1 MYEKVN
7 ALDKRAIE
15 ELFLSEDILM
25 ENAAMA
31 LERAVLQNASLGAK
45 VIILCGSGDNGGDGY
60 ALARRLAGR
69 FKTLVFEMKPAKSPM
84 CQLQKERAKK
94 VGVVIKTYEEKNED
108 LECDVLIDCVVGS
121 AFKGELEPFLD
132 FESLSQK
139 ARFKIACD
147 IPSGID
153 SKGRVD
159 KGAFKADTT
168 ISMGAIKSCLLSDR
182 AKDYVGELKV
192 GHLGVFNRVYEIPTD
207 TFLLEKSDLKL
218 PLRDKKNAH
227 KGDYGHAHVLLG
239 KHSGAGLLSA
249 LSALSFGSGVVSIQ
263 ALEGEITSSNKPLEL
278 VFCEN
283 FPNFLS
289 AFALGMGLESF
300 PKDFNKWLEL
310 APCVLDAGVFYH
322 KEVLQ
327 ALEKEVVLTPHPK
340 EFLSLLKLVGINIS
354 MLELLDNKLE
364 IARDFSQK
372 YPKVVLLLKGAN
384 TLIAHQGRTFINT
397 LGSVALA
404 KAGSGDVLA
413 GLILSLL
420 SQNYTPLDAAINAS
434 LAHALAGL
442 EFKNNYALTPLDLI
456 EKIKR
461 LQKDKNG
468 SFKALAA
475 IAKH

>member
-1 MYEKVN
+1 MLSVYEKVN

-15 ELFLSEDILM
+15 ELFLSEDVLM

-60 ALARRLAGR
+60 ALARRLVRR
-69 FKTLVFEMKPAKSPM
+69 FKTLVFEMKRAKSPM
-84 CQLQKERAKK
+84 CQLQQERAKK
-94 VGVVIKTYEEKNED
+94 AGVVIKTYEENALNQN
-108 LECDVLIDCVVGS
+108 LECDVLIDCVIGS
-121 AFKGELEPFLD
+121 HFKGKLEPFLN

-159 KGAFKADTT
+159 KRAFKADLT

-182 AKDYVGELKV
+182 AKDYVGELEV
-192 GHLGVFNRVYEIPTD
+192 GHLGVFNPIYEIPTD

-249 LSALSFGSGVVSIQ
+249 LSALSFGSGVVSVQ
-263 ALEGEITSSNKPLEL
+263 ALECEITSNNKPLEL

-289 AFALGMGLESF
+289 AFALGMGLENI
-300 PKDFNKWLEL
+300 PKDFKKWLEL

-384 TLIAHQGRTFINT
+384 TLIAHQGRTFINI

-413 GLILSLL
+413 GLIVSLL

-461 LQKDKNG
+461 L
-468 SFKALAA
+468 
-475 IAKH
+475 

>member
-1 MYEKVN
+1 MLSVYEKGD

-60 ALARRLAGR
+60 ALARRLIGR
-69 FKTLVFEMKPAKSPM
+69 FRVLVFEMKLAKSPM
-84 CQLQKERAKK
+84 CRLQKERAKK
-94 VGVVIKTYEEKNED
+94 AGVVIKAYEEKNQN

-159 KGAFKADTT
+159 KRAFKADTT

-192 GHLGVFNRVYEIPTD
+192 GHLGVFNQIYEIPTE

-227 KGDYGHAHVLLG
+227 KGDYGHVHVLLG

-249 LSALSFGSGVVSIQ
+249 LSALSFGSGVVSVQ
-263 ALEGEITSSNKPLEL
+263 ALECEITSNNKPLEL

-283 FPNFLS
+283 FPKKLS
-289 AFALGMGLESF
+289 AFALGMGLENI
-300 PKDFNKWLEL
+300 PKDFNKWLGL

-327 ALEKEVVLTPHPK
+327 ALEKEVILTPHPK

-384 TLIAHQGRTFINT
+384 TLIAHQGQVFINI

-461 LQKDKNG
+461 L
-468 SFKALAA
+468 
-475 IAKH
+475 

>member
-1 MYEKVN
+1 MLSVYEKVN
-7 ALDKRAIE
+7 ALDKKALE
-15 ELFLSEDILM
+15 EWLLSEDILM

-60 ALARRLAGR
+60 ALARRLIGR
-69 FKTLVFEMKPAKSPM
+69 FKTLVFEMKLAKSPM

-94 VGVVIKTYEEKNED
+94 VGVVIKAWEEKNED
-108 LECDVLIDCVVGS
+108 LECDVLVDCVVGS
-121 AFKGELEPFLD
+121 AFKGKLEPFLD

-159 KGAFKADTT
+159 KRAFKADTT

-192 GHLGVFNRVYEIPTD
+192 GHLGVFNQVYEIPTE

-218 PLRDKKNAH
+218 PLRDRKNTH

-249 LSALSFGSGVVSIQ
+249 LSALSFGSGVVSVQ
-263 ALEGEITSSNKPLEL
+263 ALECEITSNNKPLEL

-283 FPNFLS
+283 FPKKLS
-289 AFALGMGLESF
+289 AFALGMGLENI
-300 PKDFNKWLEL
+300 PKDFKKWLGL

-322 KEVLQ
+322 KEALQ
-327 ALEKEVVLTPHPK
+327 ALEKEVILTPHPK
-340 EFLSLLKLVGINIS
+340 EFLSLLKSVGINIS

-384 TLIAHQGRTFINT
+384 TLIAHQGRIFINN

-413 GLILSLL
+413 GLIVSLL
-420 SQNYTPLDAAINAS
+420 AQKYTPLDAAINAS

-456 EKIKR
+456 EKIKQ
-461 LQKDKNG
+461 L
-468 SFKALAA
+468 
-475 IAKH
+475 

>member
-1 MYEKVN
+1 MLPVYEKVN

-60 ALARRLAGR
+60 ALARRLMGR
-69 FKTLVFEMKPAKSPM
+69 FKTLVFEMKLAKSPM

-94 VGVVIKTYEEKNED
+94 VGVVIKAWEEKNED

-121 AFKGELEPFLD
+121 NFKGELEPFLN

-159 KGAFKADTT
+159 KRAFKADTT

-192 GHLGVFNRVYEIPTD
+192 GHLGVFNPIYEIPTD

-263 ALEGEITSSNKPLEL
+263 ALECEITSNNKPLEL

-283 FPNFLS
+283 FPNPLS
-289 AFALGMGLESF
+289 AFALGMGLENI
-300 PKDFNKWLEL
+300 PKDFKKWLGL

-327 ALEKEVVLTPHPK
+327 ALEKEVILTPHPK

-384 TLIAHQGRTFINT
+384 TLIAHQGRTFINI

-413 GLILSLL
+413 GLIVSLL

-461 LQKDKNG
+461 L
-468 SFKALAA
+468 
-475 IAKH
+475 

>member
-1 MYEKVN
+1 MLSVYEKGN

-60 ALARRLAGR
+60 ALARRLVGR
-69 FKTLVFEMKPAKSPM
+69 FRTLVFEMKLAKSPM

-94 VGVVIKTYEEKNED
+94 VGVVIKAWEEKNED

-159 KGAFKADTT
+159 KGAFKADLT

-192 GHLGVFNRVYEIPTD
+192 GHLGVFNQIYEIPTD

-218 PLRDKKNAH
+218 PLRDRKNAH

-249 LSALSFGSGVVSIQ
+249 LSALSFGSGVVSVQ
-263 ALEGEITSSNKPLEL
+263 ALECEITSNNKPLEL

-283 FPNFLS
+283 FPNLLS
-289 AFALGMGLESF
+289 AFALGMGLENI

-327 ALEKEVVLTPHPK
+327 ALEKEVILTPHPK

-384 TLIAHQGRTFINT
+384 TLIAHQGRTFINN

-413 GLILSLL
+413 GLIVSLL

-442 EFKNNYALTPLDLI
+442 EFKNNYALTPLDLV

-461 LQKDKNG
+461 L
-468 SFKALAA
+468 
-475 IAKH
+475 

>member
-1 MYEKVN
+1 MLSVYEKGN
-7 ALDKRAIE
+7 ALDKRALE
-15 ELFLSEDILM
+15 EWLLSEDVLM

-31 LERAVLQNASLGAK
+31 LERAVLKNASLGAK

-60 ALARRLAGR
+60 TLARRLMGR
-69 FKTLVFEMKPAKSPM
+69 FKTLVFEMKLAKSPM

-94 VGVVIKTYEEKNED
+94 VGVVIKTWEDNHKD

-159 KGAFKADTT
+159 KRAFKADTT

-182 AKDYVGELKV
+182 AKDYIGELKV
-192 GHLGVFNRVYEIPTD
+192 GHLGVFNQIYEIPTD

-263 ALEGEITSSNKPLEL
+263 ALECEITSSNKPLEL

-283 FPNFLS
+283 FPKKLS
-289 AFALGMGLESF
+289 AFALGMGLEGL
-300 PKDFNKWLEL
+300 PKDFKKWLGL

-340 EFLSLLKLVGINIS
+340 EFLSLLKSVGINIS

-384 TLIAHQGRTFINT
+384 TLIAHQGRVFINN

-413 GLILSLL
+413 GLIVSLL
-420 SQNYTPLDAAINAS
+420 AQNYTPLDAAINAS

-442 EFKNNYALTPLDLI
+442 EFKNHYALTPLDLI

-461 LQKDKNG
+461 L
-468 SFKALAA
+468 
-475 IAKH
+475 

>member
-1 MYEKVN
+1 MLSVYEKVDV
-7 ALDKRAIE
+7 LDKRALE
-15 ELFLSEDILM
+15 EWLLSEDILM

-60 ALARRLAGR
+60 ALARRLIGR
-69 FKTLVFEMKPAKSPM
+69 FKVLVFEMKLAKSPM

-94 VGVVIKTYEEKNED
+94 VGVVIKAWEEKNED
-108 LECDVLIDCVVGS
+108 LECDVLVDCVVGS

-159 KGAFKADTT
+159 KRAFKADTT

-192 GHLGVFNRVYEIPTD
+192 GHLGVFHQIYEIPTD

-218 PLRDKKNAH
+218 PLRDRKNAH

-249 LSALSFGSGVVSIQ
+249 LSALSFGSGVVSVQ
-263 ALEGEITSSNKPLEL
+263 ALECEITSNNKPLEL

-283 FPNFLS
+283 FPKKLS
-289 AFALGMGLESF
+289 AFALGMGLENI
-300 PKDFNKWLEL
+300 PKDFKKWLEL

-327 ALEKEVVLTPHPK
+327 ALEKEVILTPHPK
-340 EFLSLLKLVGINIS
+340 EFLSLLKSVGINIS

-384 TLIAHQGRTFINT
+384 TLIAHQGRVFINN

-413 GLILSLL
+413 GLIVSLL

-461 LQKDKNG
+461 L
-468 SFKALAA
+468 
-475 IAKH
+475 

>member
-1 MYEKVN
+1 MLSVYEKVD

-60 ALARRLAGR
+60 ALARRLVGR
-69 FKTLVFEMKPAKSPM
+69 FKTLVFEMKLAKSPM

-94 VGVVIKTYEEKNED
+94 AGVVIKAYEENALNQN

-121 AFKGELEPFLD
+121 AFKGELEPFLN

-139 ARFKIACD
+139 AHFKIACD

-159 KGAFKADTT
+159 KGAFKADLT

-192 GHLGVFNRVYEIPTD
+192 GHLGVFNQIYEIPTD

-249 LSALSFGSGVVSIQ
+249 LSALSFGSGVVSVQ
-263 ALEGEITSSNKPLEL
+263 ALECEITSNNKPLEL

-283 FPNFLS
+283 FPNLLS
-289 AFALGMGLESF
+289 AFALGMGLENI
-300 PKDFNKWLEL
+300 PKDFKKWLEL

-327 ALEKEVVLTPHPK
+327 ALEKEVILTPHPK
-340 EFLSLLKLVGINIS
+340 EFLSLLKSVGINIS

-384 TLIAHQGRTFINT
+384 TLIAHQGRTFINN

-413 GLILSLL
+413 GLIVSLL

-461 LQKDKNG
+461 L
-468 SFKALAA
+468 
-475 IAKH
+475 

>member
-1 MYEKVN
+1 MLSVYEKVN
-7 ALDKRAIE
+7 ALDKRALE
-15 ELFLSEDILM
+15 KFNLSEDILM

-31 LERAVLQNASLGAK
+31 LERAVLQNASLGTK

-84 CQLQKERAKK
+84 CQLQKKRAKK
-94 VGVVIKTYEEKNED
+94 AGVVIKAWEEKNED

-121 AFKGELEPFLD
+121 NFKGELEPFLD

-159 KGAFKADTT
+159 KRAFKADLT

-182 AKDYVGELKV
+182 AKDYIGELKV
-192 GHLGVFNRVYEIPTD
+192 GHLGVFNQIYEVPTD

-227 KGDYGHAHVLLG
+227 KGDYGHAHILLG

-249 LSALSFGSGVVSIQ
+249 LSALSFGSGVVSVQ
-263 ALEGEITSSNKPLEL
+263 ALECEITSSNKPLEL

-283 FPNFLS
+283 FPSPLS
-289 AFALGMGLESF
+289 AFALGMGLEGF

-384 TLIAHQGRTFINT
+384 TLIAYQGKVFINI

-434 LAHALAGL
+434 LAHAMASL

-461 LQKDKNG
+461 L
-468 SFKALAA
+468 
-475 IAKH
+475 

>member
-1 MYEKVN
+1 MLSVYEKGN

-15 ELFLSEDILM
+15 ELLLSEDILM

-31 LERAVLQNASLGAK
+31 LERAVLQNASLGTK

-60 ALARRLAGR
+60 ALARRLMGR
-69 FKTLVFEMKPAKSPM
+69 FRVLVFEMKLAKSPM

-94 VGVVIKTYEEKNED
+94 AGVTIKTGEEKNED
-108 LECDVLIDCVVGS
+108 LECDVLVDCVIGS
-121 AFKGELEPFLD
+121 AFKGGLEPFLD

-159 KGAFKADTT
+159 KRAFKADMT

-192 GHLGVFNRVYEIPTD
+192 GHVGVFNPIYEIPTE

-227 KGDYGHAHVLLG
+227 KGDYGHVHVLLG

-249 LSALSFGSGVVSIQ
+249 LSALSFGSGVVSVQ
-263 ALEGEITSSNKPLEL
+263 ALECEITSNNKPLEL

-289 AFALGMGLESF
+289 AFALGMGLENI

-322 KEVLQ
+322 KEALQ

-384 TLIAHQGRTFINT
+384 TLIAHQGRTFINN

-404 KAGSGDVLA
+404 KAGSGDVLS
-413 GLILSLL
+413 GLIVSLL

-434 LAHALAGL
+434 LAHALASL

-461 LQKDKNG
+461 L
-468 SFKALAA
+468 
-475 IAKH
+475 

>member
-1 MYEKVN
+1 MLSVYEKVN

-15 ELFLSEDILM
+15 EWFLSEDILM

-60 ALARRLAGR
+60 ALARRLMGR
-69 FKTLVFEMKPAKSPM
+69 FRVLVFEMKLAKSPM

-94 VGVVIKTYEEKNED
+94 AGVVIKAYEENALNQN
-108 LECDVLIDCVVGS
+108 LECDVLIDCVIGS
-121 AFKGELEPFLD
+121 HFKGKLEPFLN

-159 KGAFKADTT
+159 KGAFKADLT
-168 ISMGAIKSCLLSDR
+168 ISMGAVKSCLLSDR
-182 AKDYVGELKV
+182 AKDYIGELKV
-192 GHLGVFNRVYEIPTD
+192 GHLGVFNQIYEIPTD

-249 LSALSFGSGVVSIQ
+249 LSALSFGSGVVSVQ
-263 ALEGEITSSNKPLEL
+263 ALECEITSNNKPLEL

-289 AFALGMGLESF
+289 AFALGMGLENI

-327 ALEKEVVLTPHPK
+327 ALEKEAVLTPHPK

-384 TLIAHQGRTFINT
+384 TLIAHQGRVFINI

-434 LAHALAGL
+434 LAHALASL

-461 LQKDKNG
+461 L
-468 SFKALAA
+468 
-475 IAKH
+475 

>member
-1 MYEKVN
+1 MLSVYEKVD
-7 ALDKRAIE
+7 ALDKRALE

-60 ALARRLAGR
+60 ALARRLVGR
-69 FKTLVFEMKPAKSPM
+69 FKTLVFEMKLAKSPM

-94 VGVVIKTYEEKNED
+94 AGVVIKTWGEKNED

-159 KGAFKADTT
+159 KRAFKADMT

-182 AKDYVGELKV
+182 AKDYIGELKV
-192 GHLGVFNRVYEIPTD
+192 GHLGVFNQIYEIPTD

-218 PLRDKKNAH
+218 PLRDRKNAH

-249 LSALSFGSGVVSIQ
+249 LSALSFGSGVVSVQ
-263 ALEGEITSSNKPLEL
+263 ALECEITSNNKPLEL

-283 FPNFLS
+283 FPKKLS
-289 AFALGMGLESF
+289 AFALGMGLEGL
-300 PKDFNKWLEL
+300 PKDFKKWLGL

-327 ALEKEVVLTPHPK
+327 ALEKEVILTPHPK

-384 TLIAHQGRTFINT
+384 TLIAHQGRVFINN

-413 GLILSLL
+413 GLIVSLL
-420 SQNYTPLDAAINAS
+420 AQKYTPLDAAINAS

-442 EFKNNYALTPLDLI
+442 EFKNHYALTPLDLI

-461 LQKDKNG
+461 L
-468 SFKALAA
+468 
-475 IAKH
+475 

>member
-1 MYEKVN
+1 MLSVYEKVN

-15 ELFLSEDILM
+15 EWLLSEDILM

-69 FKTLVFEMKPAKSPM
+69 FRVLVFEMKLAKSPM

-94 VGVVIKTYEEKNED
+94 VGVVIKAWEEKNED

-159 KGAFKADTT
+159 KRAFKADLT

-192 GHLGVFNRVYEIPTD
+192 GHLGVFNPIYEIPTD

-263 ALEGEITSSNKPLEL
+263 ALECEITSSNKPLEL

-289 AFALGMGLESF
+289 AFALGMGLENI

-327 ALEKEVVLTPHPK
+327 ALEKEVILTPHPK
-340 EFLSLLKLVGINIS
+340 EFLSLLKSVGINIS

-384 TLIAHQGRTFINT
+384 TLIAHQGRTFINI

-413 GLILSLL
+413 GLIVSLL

-461 LQKDKNG
+461 L
-468 SFKALAA
+468 
-475 IAKH
+475 

>member
-1 MYEKVN
+1 MLSVYEKVN
-7 ALDKRAIE
+7 ALDKRALE
-15 ELFLSEDILM
+15 EFNLSEDILM

-31 LERAVLQNASLGAK
+31 LEKAVLQNASLGAK

-60 ALARRLAGR
+60 ALARRLVGR

-94 VGVVIKTYEEKNED
+94 VGVVIKAWEEKNED
-108 LECDVLIDCVVGS
+108 LECDVLIDCVIGS
-121 AFKGELEPFLD
+121 DFKGALEPFLN

-159 KGAFKADTT
+159 KGAFKADLT

-182 AKDYVGELKV
+182 AKDYIGELKV
-192 GHLGVFNRVYEIPTD
+192 GHLGVFNPIYEIPTD

-227 KGDYGHAHVLLG
+227 KGDYGHAHILLG

-249 LSALSFGSGVVSIQ
+249 LSALSFGSGVVSVQ
-263 ALEGEITSSNKPLEL
+263 ALECEITSNNKPLEL

-289 AFALGMGLESF
+289 AFALGMGLENI

-327 ALEKEVVLTPHPK
+327 ALEKEVILTPHPK

-364 IARDFSQK
+364 IVRDFSQK

-384 TLIAHQGRTFINT
+384 TLIAHQGQVFINT

-413 GLILSLL
+413 GLIVSLL

-461 LQKDKNG
+461 LKG
-468 SFKALAA
+468 
-475 IAKH
+475 

>member
-1 MYEKVN
+1 MLSVYEKIN
-7 ALDKRAIE
+7 ALDKRAFE
-15 ELFLSEDILM
+15 EFNLSEDILM

-31 LERAVLQNASLGAK
+31 LERAVLQNASLGTK

-60 ALARRLAGR
+60 ALARRLIGR

-94 VGVVIKTYEEKNED
+94 VGVVIKAWEEKNED

-121 AFKGELEPFLD
+121 NFKGELEPFLN

-159 KGAFKADTT
+159 KGAFKADLT

-182 AKDYVGELKV
+182 AKDYIGELKV
-192 GHLGVFNRVYEIPTD
+192 GHLGVFNQIYEIPTD

-227 KGDYGHAHVLLG
+227 KGDYGHAHILLG

-249 LSALSFGSGVVSIQ
+249 LSALNFGSGVVSVQ
-263 ALEGEITSSNKPLEL
+263 ALECEITSSNKPLEL

-283 FPNFLS
+283 FPNPLS
-289 AFALGMGLESF
+289 AFALGMGLENI

-327 ALEKEVVLTPHPK
+327 ALEKEAVLTPHPK
-340 EFLSLLKLVGINIS
+340 EFLSLLKLVGIHIS
-354 MLELLDNKLE
+354 MLELSDNKLE

-434 LAHALAGL
+434 LAHALASL

-461 LQKDKNG
+461 L
-468 SFKALAA
+468 
-475 IAKH
+475 

>member
-1 MYEKVN
+1 MLSVYEKVD

-15 ELFLSEDILM
+15 ELFLSQDILM

-60 ALARRLAGR
+60 ALARRLVGR

-94 VGVVIKTYEEKNED
+94 AGVAIKAWEEKNED
-108 LECDVLIDCVVGS
+108 LECDVLIDCVIGS
-121 AFKGELEPFLD
+121 NFKGELEPFLN
-132 FESLSQK
+132 FESFSQK

-159 KGAFKADTT
+159 KGAFKADLT

-182 AKDYVGELKV
+182 AKDYIGELKV
-192 GHLGVFNRVYEIPTD
+192 GHLGVFNQTYEIPTE

-218 PLRDKKNAH
+218 PLRDRKNAH

-249 LSALSFGSGVVSIQ
+249 LSALSFGSGVVSVQ
-263 ALEGEITSSNKPLEL
+263 ALECEITSNNKPLEL

-283 FPNFLS
+283 FPNPLS
-289 AFALGMGLESF
+289 AFALGMGLENI

-322 KEVLQ
+322 KEILQ
-327 ALEKEVVLTPHPK
+327 ALEKEAVLTPHPK
-340 EFLSLLKLVGINIS
+340 EFLSLLKSVGINIS

-384 TLIAHQGRTFINT
+384 TLIAHQGRTFINN

-461 LQKDKNG
+461 L
-468 SFKALAA
+468 
-475 IAKH
+475 

>member
-1 MYEKVN
+1 MLSVYEKVD
-7 ALDKRAIE
+7 ALDKRALE
-15 ELFLSEDILM
+15 EWLLSEDILM

-31 LERAVLQNASLGAK
+31 LEMAVLQNASLGAK

-60 ALARRLAGR
+60 ALARRLIGR
-69 FKTLVFEMKPAKSPM
+69 FRVLVFEMKLAKSPM

-94 VGVVIKTYEEKNED
+94 VGVVIKTWEEKNED

-121 AFKGELEPFLD
+121 AFKGELEPFLN

-159 KGAFKADTT
+159 KRAFKADTT

-192 GHLGVFNRVYEIPTD
+192 GHLGVFNQIYEIPTE

-218 PLRDKKNAH
+218 PLRDRKNVH

-249 LSALSFGSGVVSIQ
+249 LSALSFGSGVVSVQ
-263 ALEGEITSSNKPLEL
+263 ALECEITSNNKPLEL

-283 FPNFLS
+283 FPKKLS
-289 AFALGMGLESF
+289 AFALGMGLENI
-300 PKDFNKWLEL
+300 PKDFKKWLGL

-327 ALEKEVVLTPHPK
+327 ALEKEVILTPHPK
-340 EFLSLLKLVGINIS
+340 EFLSLLKSVGINIS

-384 TLIAHQGRTFINT
+384 TLIAHQGRVFINN

-413 GLILSLL
+413 GLIVSLL

-461 LQKDKNG
+461 L
-468 SFKALAA
+468 
-475 IAKH
+475 

>member
-1 MYEKVN
+1 MLSVYEKGN

-60 ALARRLAGR
+60 ALARRLMGR
-69 FKTLVFEMKPAKSPM
+69 FRVLVFEMKRAKSPM

-121 AFKGELEPFLD
+121 AFKGELEPFLN

-159 KGAFKADTT
+159 KRAFKADMT

-182 AKDYVGELKV
+182 AKDHVGELEV
-192 GHLGVFNRVYEIPTD
+192 GHLGVFNQIYEIPTD

-218 PLRDKKNAH
+218 PLRDRKNAH

-249 LSALSFGSGVVSIQ
+249 ISALSFGSGVVSIQ
-263 ALEGEITSSNKPLEL
+263 ALECEITSNNKPLEL

-283 FPNFLS
+283 FPKKLS
-289 AFALGMGLESF
+289 AFALGMGLENI
-300 PKDFNKWLEL
+300 PKDFKKWLEL

-327 ALEKEVVLTPHPK
+327 ALEKEVILTPHPK
-340 EFLSLLKLVGINIS
+340 EFLSLLKSGGINIS

-384 TLIAHQGRTFINT
+384 TLIAHQGRTFINN

-413 GLILSLL
+413 GLIVSLL
-420 SQNYTPLDAAINAS
+420 SQNYTPLDATINAS

-461 LQKDKNG
+461 L
-468 SFKALAA
+468 
-475 IAKH
+475 

>member
-1 MYEKVN
+1 MLSVYEKVD

-15 ELFLSEDILM
+15 ELLLSEDILM

-60 ALARRLAGR
+60 ALARRLIGR
-69 FKTLVFEMKPAKSPM
+69 FKTLVFEMKLAKSPM

-94 VGVVIKTYEEKNED
+94 VGVAIKAWEEKNED
-108 LECDVLIDCVVGS
+108 LECDVLVDCVIGS

-159 KGAFKADTT
+159 KRAFKADTT

-192 GHLGVFNRVYEIPTD
+192 GHLGVFNSVYEIPTD

-218 PLRDKKNAH
+218 PLRDRKNAH

-249 LSALSFGSGVVSIQ
+249 LSALSFGSGVVSVQ
-263 ALEGEITSSNKPLEL
+263 ALECEITSNNKPLEL

-283 FPNFLS
+283 FPKKLS
-289 AFALGMGLESF
+289 AFALGMGLENI
-300 PKDFNKWLEL
+300 PKDFKKWLGL

-322 KEVLQ
+322 KEALQ
-327 ALEKEVVLTPHPK
+327 ALEKEVILTPHPK
-340 EFLSLLKLVGINIS
+340 EFLSLLKSVGIDIS

-384 TLIAHQGRTFINT
+384 TLIAYQGRVFINN

-413 GLILSLL
+413 GLIVSLL

-461 LQKDKNG
+461 L
-468 SFKALAA
+468 
-475 IAKH
+475 

>member
-1 MYEKVN
+1 MLSVYEKVN

-15 ELFLSEDILM
+15 EFNLSEDILM

-69 FKTLVFEMKPAKSPM
+69 FKTLVFEMKLAKSPM

-94 VGVVIKTYEEKNED
+94 VGVVIKAWENNHKD

-159 KGAFKADTT
+159 KRAFKADTT

-192 GHLGVFNRVYEIPTD
+192 GHLGVFNPIYEIPTD

-218 PLRDKKNAH
+218 PLRDRKNAH

-249 LSALSFGSGVVSIQ
+249 LSALSFGSGVVSVQ
-263 ALEGEITSSNKPLEL
+263 ALECEITSNNKPLEL

-283 FPNFLS
+283 FPDFLS
-289 AFALGMGLESF
+289 AFALGMGLENI

-327 ALEKEVVLTPHPK
+327 ALEKEVILTPHPK
-340 EFLSLLKLVGINIS
+340 EFLSLLKSVGINIS

-384 TLIAHQGRTFINT
+384 TLIAHQGRVFINI

-461 LQKDKNG
+461 L
-468 SFKALAA
+468 
-475 IAKH
+475 

>member
-1 MYEKVN
+1 MYEKVD

-15 ELFLSEDILM
+15 ELFLSEDVLM

-31 LERAVLQNASLGAK
+31 LEKAVLKNASLGTK

-60 ALARRLAGR
+60 ALARRLVGR
-69 FKTLVFEMKPAKSPM
+69 FRVLVFEMKLAKSPM

-94 VGVVIKTYEEKNED
+94 VGVVIKAWEEKNED

-121 AFKGELEPFLD
+121 AFKGGLEPFLD

-139 ARFKIACD
+139 ACFKIACD

-159 KGAFKADTT
+159 KRAFKADTT

-192 GHLGVFNRVYEIPTD
+192 GHLGVFNQIYEIPTD

-218 PLRDKKNAH
+218 PLRDRKNAH

-249 LSALSFGSGVVSIQ
+249 LSALSFGSGVVSVQ
-263 ALEGEITSSNKPLEL
+263 ALECEITSNNKPLEL

-283 FPNFLS
+283 FPNPLS
-289 AFALGMGLESF
+289 AFALGMGLENI

-327 ALEKEVVLTPHPK
+327 ALEKEVILTPHPK
-340 EFLSLLKLVGINIS
+340 EFLSLLKSVGINIS

-384 TLIAHQGRTFINT
+384 TLIAHQGRVFINN

-461 LQKDKNG
+461 L
-468 SFKALAA
+468 
-475 IAKH
+475 

>member
-1 MYEKVN
+1 MLSVYEKVD
-7 ALDKRAIE
+7 ALDKRALE

-60 ALARRLAGR
+60 ALARRLVGR
-69 FKTLVFEMKPAKSPM
+69 FRVLVFEMKLAKSPM

-94 VGVVIKTYEEKNED
+94 VGVVIKTWEEKNED

-121 AFKGELEPFLD
+121 AFKGGLEPFLD

-139 ARFKIACD
+139 VRFKIACD

-159 KGAFKADTT
+159 KRAFKADTT

-192 GHLGVFNRVYEIPTD
+192 GHLGVFNQIYEIPTD

-249 LSALSFGSGVVSIQ
+249 ISALSFGSGVVSVQ
-263 ALEGEITSSNKPLEL
+263 ALECEITSNNKPLEL

-283 FPNFLS
+283 FPKKIS
-289 AFALGMGLESF
+289 AFALGMGLENI

-327 ALEKEVVLTPHPK
+327 ALEKEVILTPHPK

-384 TLIAHQGRTFINT
+384 TLIAHQGRIFINI

-461 LQKDKNG
+461 L
-468 SFKALAA
+468 
-475 IAKH
+475 

>member
-1 MYEKVN
+1 MLSVYEKVN
-7 ALDKRAIE
+7 ALDKRALE
-15 ELFLSEDILM
+15 KFNLSEDILM

-31 LERAVLQNASLGAK
+31 LERAVLQNASLGTK

-94 VGVVIKTYEEKNED
+94 VGVVIKTWEEKNED
-108 LECDVLIDCVVGS
+108 LECDALIDCVVGS
-121 AFKGELEPFLD
+121 NFKGELEPFLN

-147 IPSGID
+147 IPSGIN

-159 KGAFKADTT
+159 KRAFKAHMT

-182 AKDYVGELKV
+182 AKDYIGELKV
-192 GHLGVFNRVYEIPTD
+192 GHLGVFNQIYEIPTD

-227 KGDYGHAHVLLG
+227 KGDYGHVHILLG

-249 LSALSFGSGVVSIQ
+249 LSALNFGSGVVSVQ
-263 ALEGEITSSNKPLEL
+263 ALECEITSSNKPLEL

-283 FPNFLS
+283 FPSPLS
-289 AFALGMGLESF
+289 AFALGMGLEGF

-384 TLIAHQGRTFINT
+384 TLIAHQGQVFINI

-420 SQNYTPLDAAINAS
+420 SQNYTPLDATINAS
-434 LAHALAGL
+434 LAHALASL

-461 LQKDKNG
+461 L
-468 SFKALAA
+468 
-475 IAKH
+475 

>member
-1 MYEKVN
+1 MLSVYEKVD
-7 ALDKRAIE
+7 ALDKRALE
-15 ELFLSEDILM
+15 EWLLSEDILM

-60 ALARRLAGR
+60 ALARRLVGR
-69 FKTLVFEMKPAKSPM
+69 FKTLVFEMKLAKSPM

-94 VGVVIKTYEEKNED
+94 AGVVIKTWGENHKD

-159 KGAFKADTT
+159 KRAFKADTT

-192 GHLGVFNRVYEIPTD
+192 GNLGVFNQIYEIPTD

-218 PLRDKKNAH
+218 PLRDRKNAH

-249 LSALSFGSGVVSIQ
+249 LSALSFGSGVVSVQ
-263 ALEGEITSSNKPLEL
+263 ALECEITSNNKPLEL

-283 FPNFLS
+283 FPNPLS
-289 AFALGMGLESF
+289 AFALGMGLENI

-327 ALEKEVVLTPHPK
+327 ALEKEVILTPHPK

-384 TLIAHQGRTFINT
+384 TLIAHQGRTFINN

-413 GLILSLL
+413 GLIVSLL

-461 LQKDKNG
+461 L
-468 SFKALAA
+468 
-475 IAKH
+475 

>member
-1 MYEKVN
+1 MLSVYEKVN

-45 VIILCGSGDNGGDGY
+45 VVILCGSGDNGGDGY
-60 ALARRLAGR
+60 ALARRLIGR
-69 FKTLVFEMKPAKSPM
+69 FKTLVFEMKLAKSPM

-94 VGVVIKTYEEKNED
+94 AGVVIKAWEEKNED

-192 GHLGVFNRVYEIPTD
+192 GHLGVFNPIYEIPTD

-249 LSALSFGSGVVSIQ
+249 LSALSFGSGVVSVQ
-263 ALEGEITSSNKPLEL
+263 ALECEITSNNKPLEL

-283 FPNFLS
+283 FPKKLS
-289 AFALGMGLESF
+289 AFALGMGLENI

-327 ALEKEVVLTPHPK
+327 ALEKEVILTPHPK

-384 TLIAHQGRTFINT
+384 TLIAHQGRTFINI

-413 GLILSLL
+413 GLIVSLL

-461 LQKDKNG
+461 L
-468 SFKALAA
+468 
-475 IAKH
+475 

>member
-1 MYEKVN
+1 MLSVYEKVD

-31 LERAVLQNASLGAK
+31 LERAVLQNASLGTK

-60 ALARRLAGR
+60 ALARRLVGR

-94 VGVVIKTYEEKNED
+94 VGVVIKAWEEKNED

-121 AFKGELEPFLD
+121 AFKGELEPFLN

-159 KGAFKADTT
+159 KRAFKADMT

-192 GHLGVFNRVYEIPTD
+192 GHLGVFNQIYEIPTD

-218 PLRDKKNAH
+218 PLRDRKNAH

-249 LSALSFGSGVVSIQ
+249 LSALNFGSGVVSIQ
-263 ALEGEITSSNKPLEL
+263 ALECEITSNNKPLEL

-283 FPNFLS
+283 FPKKLS
-289 AFALGMGLESF
+289 AFALGMGLENI

-327 ALEKEVVLTPHPK
+327 ALEKEVILTPHPK

-384 TLIAHQGRTFINT
+384 TLIAHQGRVFINT

-413 GLILSLL
+413 GLIVSLL

-442 EFKNNYALTPLDLI
+442 EFKNNYALTPLDLV

-461 LQKDKNG
+461 L
-468 SFKALAA
+468 
-475 IAKH
+475 

>member
-1 MYEKVN
+1 MYEKVD

-15 ELFLSEDILM
+15 ELFLSEDVLM

-60 ALARRLAGR
+60 ALARRLVGR
-69 FKTLVFEMKPAKSPM
+69 FKTLVFEMKLAKSPM

-94 VGVVIKTYEEKNED
+94 AGVVIKAWEEKNED

-121 AFKGELEPFLD
+121 AFKGGLEPFLN

-159 KGAFKADTT
+159 KGAFKADLT
-168 ISMGAIKSCLLSDR
+168 ISMGAIKSCLLSDK

-192 GHLGVFNRVYEIPTD
+192 GHLGVFNQTYEIPTD

-227 KGDYGHAHVLLG
+227 KGDYGHAHILLG

-249 LSALSFGSGVVSIQ
+249 LSALSFGSGVVSVQ
-263 ALEGEITSSNKPLEL
+263 ALECEITSSNKPLEL

-283 FPNFLS
+283 FPNPLS
-289 AFALGMGLESF
+289 AFALGMGLENI

-384 TLIAHQGRTFINT
+384 TLIAHQGRVFINI

-442 EFKNNYALTPLDLI
+442 EFKNNYALVPLDLI

-461 LQKDKNG
+461 L
-468 SFKALAA
+468 
-475 IAKH
+475 

>member
-1 MYEKVN
+1 MLSVYEKVN
-7 ALDKRAIE
+7 ALDKRALE
-15 ELFLSEDILM
+15 EWLLSEDILM

-60 ALARRLAGR
+60 ALARRLVGR

-94 VGVVIKTYEEKNED
+94 AGVVIKAYEENALNQN
-108 LECDVLIDCVVGS
+108 LECDVLIDCVIGS
-121 AFKGELEPFLD
+121 HFKGKLEPFLN

-159 KGAFKADTT
+159 KGAFKADLT

-182 AKDYVGELKV
+182 AKDYIGELKV
-192 GHLGVFNRVYEIPTD
+192 GHLGVFNPIYEIPTD

-249 LSALSFGSGVVSIQ
+249 LSALSFGSGVVSVQ
-263 ALEGEITSSNKPLEL
+263 ALECEITSNNKPLEL

-283 FPNFLS
+283 FPNPLS
-289 AFALGMGLESF
+289 AFALGMGLENI

-322 KEVLQ
+322 KEALQ

-340 EFLSLLKLVGINIS
+340 EFLSLLKLVGININ

-384 TLIAHQGRTFINT
+384 TLIAHQGRVFINI

-461 LQKDKNG
+461 L
-468 SFKALAA
+468 
-475 IAKH
+475 

>member
-1 MYEKVN
+1 MLSVYEKVN
-7 ALDKRAIE
+7 ALDKRALE
-15 ELFLSEDILM
+15 KFNLSEDILM

-60 ALARRLAGR
+60 ALARRLVGR

-94 VGVVIKTYEEKNED
+94 VGIAIKAWEEKNED
-108 LECDVLIDCVVGS
+108 LECDALIDCVVGS
-121 AFKGELEPFLD
+121 NFKGELEPFLN

-139 ARFKIACD
+139 ACFKIACD

-159 KGAFKADTT
+159 KNAFKADMT

-182 AKDYVGELKV
+182 AKDYIGELKV
-192 GHLGVFNRVYEIPTD
+192 GNLGVFNQTYEIPTD

-227 KGDYGHAHVLLG
+227 KGNYGHAHILLG

-249 LSALSFGSGVVSIQ
+249 LSALSFGSGVVSVQ
-263 ALEGEITSSNKPLEL
+263 ALECEITSNNKPLEL

-283 FPNFLS
+283 FPSPLS
-289 AFALGMGLESF
+289 AFALGMGLENI

-384 TLIAHQGRTFINT
+384 TLIAHQGQVFINI

-420 SQNYTPLDAAINAS
+420 SQNYMPLDAAINAS
-434 LAHALAGL
+434 LAHAIASL
-442 EFKNNYALTPLDLI
+442 EFKNNYALTPLDLV

-461 LQKDKNG
+461 L
-468 SFKALAA
+468 
-475 IAKH
+475 

>member
-1 MYEKVN
+1 MLSVYEKVD

-15 ELFLSEDILM
+15 EWFLSEDILM

-60 ALARRLAGR
+60 ALARRLVGR
-69 FKTLVFEMKPAKSPM
+69 FRMLVFEMKLAKSLM

-94 VGVVIKTYEEKNED
+94 VGVVIKTYEENALNQN

-121 AFKGELEPFLD
+121 AFKGGLDPFLN

-159 KGAFKADTT
+159 KRAFKADLT
-168 ISMGAIKSCLLSDR
+168 ISMGAVKSCLLSDR

-192 GHLGVFNRVYEIPTD
+192 GNLGVFNQIYEIPTD

-218 PLRDKKNAH
+218 PLRDRKNAH

-249 LSALSFGSGVVSIQ
+249 LSALSFGSGVVSVQ
-263 ALEGEITSSNKPLEL
+263 ALECEITSNNKPLEL

-283 FPNFLS
+283 FPKKLS
-289 AFALGMGLESF
+289 AFALGMGLENI

-322 KEVLQ
+322 KEMLQ
-327 ALEKEVVLTPHPK
+327 ALEKEVILTPHPK
-340 EFLSLLKLVGINIS
+340 EFLSLLKSMGINIS

-364 IARDFSQK
+364 IARNFSQK

-384 TLIAHQGRTFINT
+384 TLIAHQGRVFINI

-461 LQKDKNG
+461 L
-468 SFKALAA
+468 
-475 IAKH
+475 

>member
-1 MYEKVN
+1 MLSVYEKVN
-7 ALDKRAIE
+7 ALDKRALE
-15 ELFLSEDILM
+15 KFNLSEDILM

-31 LERAVLQNASLGAK
+31 LERAVLQNASLGTK

-94 VGVVIKTYEEKNED
+94 VGVVIKTWEEKNED

-121 AFKGELEPFLD
+121 NFKGELEPFLN

-139 ARFKIACD
+139 AHFKIACD
-147 IPSGID
+147 IPSGIN

-159 KGAFKADTT
+159 KGAFKAHMT

-182 AKDYVGELKV
+182 AKDYIGELKV
-192 GHLGVFNRVYEIPTD
+192 GHLGVFNQIYEIPTD

-227 KGDYGHAHVLLG
+227 KGDYGHAHILLG

-249 LSALSFGSGVVSIQ
+249 LSALNFGSGVVSVQ
-263 ALEGEITSSNKPLEL
+263 ALECEITSSNKPLEL

-283 FPNFLS
+283 FPSPLS
-289 AFALGMGLESF
+289 AFALGMGLEGF

-384 TLIAHQGRTFINT
+384 TLIAHQGQVFINI

-420 SQNYTPLDAAINAS
+420 SQNYTPLDATINAS
-434 LAHALAGL
+434 LAHALASL

-461 LQKDKNG
+461 L
-468 SFKALAA
+468 
-475 IAKH
+475 

>member
-1 MYEKVN
+1 MLSVYEKVN

-15 ELFLSEDILM
+15 ELFLSQDILM

-60 ALARRLAGR
+60 ALARRLVGR

-94 VGVVIKTYEEKNED
+94 VGAVIKTYEENALNQN
-108 LECDVLIDCVVGS
+108 LECDVLIDCVIGS
-121 AFKGELEPFLD
+121 HFKGGLEPFLD

-159 KGAFKADTT
+159 KGAFKADLT
-168 ISMGAIKSCLLSDR
+168 ISMGTIKSCLLSDR
-182 AKDYVGELKV
+182 AKDYIGELKV
-192 GHLGVFNRVYEIPTD
+192 GHLGVFNQTYEIPTD

-227 KGDYGHAHVLLG
+227 KGDYGHAHILLG

-249 LSALSFGSGVVSIQ
+249 LSALNFGSGVVSVQ
-263 ALEGEITSSNKPLEL
+263 ALECEITSSNKPLEL

-283 FPNFLS
+283 FPNPLS
-289 AFALGMGLESF
+289 AFALGMGLENI

-327 ALEKEVVLTPHPK
+327 ALEKEAVLTPHPK
-340 EFLSLLKLVGINIS
+340 EFLSLLKLVGIHIS

-384 TLIAHQGRTFINT
+384 TLIAHQGQVFINN

-420 SQNYTPLDAAINAS
+420 SQHYTPLDAAINAS

-461 LQKDKNG
+461 L
-468 SFKALAA
+468 
-475 IAKH
+475 

>member
-1 MYEKVN
+1 MLSVYEKVN

-60 ALARRLAGR
+60 ALARRLVGR
-69 FKTLVFEMKPAKSPM
+69 FKTLVFEMKLAKSPM

-94 VGVVIKTYEEKNED
+94 AGVVIKTWEDNHKD
-108 LECDVLIDCVVGS
+108 LECDVLIDCVIGS
-121 AFKGELEPFLD
+121 AFKGGLEPFLD

-159 KGAFKADTT
+159 KRAFKADLT

-182 AKDYVGELKV
+182 AKDYIGELKV
-192 GHLGVFNRVYEIPTD
+192 GHLGVFNQVYEIPTD

-249 LSALSFGSGVVSIQ
+249 LSALSFGSGVVSVQ
-263 ALEGEITSSNKPLEL
+263 ALECEITSDNKPLEL

-283 FPNFLS
+283 FPNLLS
-289 AFALGMGLESF
+289 AFALGMGLENI

-327 ALEKEVVLTPHPK
+327 ALEKEAVLTPHPK

-384 TLIAHQGRTFINT
+384 TLIAHQGRTFINN

-413 GLILSLL
+413 GLIVSLL

-461 LQKDKNG
+461 L
-468 SFKALAA
+468 
-475 IAKH
+475 

>member
-1 MYEKVN
+1 MLSVYEKVN

-15 ELFLSEDILM
+15 EWLLSEDILM

-31 LERAVLQNASLGAK
+31 LERAVLQNASLGTK

-60 ALARRLAGR
+60 ALARRLVGR
-69 FKTLVFEMKPAKSPM
+69 FRVLVFEMKRAKSPM

-94 VGVVIKTYEEKNED
+94 VGVVIKAWEEKNED
-108 LECDVLIDCVVGS
+108 LECDVLVDCVVGS
-121 AFKGELEPFLD
+121 AFKGELEPFLN

-159 KGAFKADTT
+159 KGAFKADLT

-192 GHLGVFNRVYEIPTD
+192 GHLGVFNQIYEIPTD

-249 LSALSFGSGVVSIQ
+249 LSALSFGSGVVSVQ
-263 ALEGEITSSNKPLEL
+263 ALECEITSNNKPLEL

-283 FPNFLS
+283 FPNLLS
-289 AFALGMGLESF
+289 AFALGMGLENI

-327 ALEKEVVLTPHPK
+327 ALEKEAVLTPHPK
-340 EFLSLLKLVGINIS
+340 EFLSLLKSVGINIS

-384 TLIAHQGRTFINT
+384 TLIAHQGRIFINT

-413 GLILSLL
+413 GLIVSLL
-420 SQNYTPLDAAINAS
+420 SQSYTPLDAAINAS

-461 LQKDKNG
+461 L
-468 SFKALAA
+468 
-475 IAKH
+475 

>member
-1 MYEKVN
+1 MLSVYEKVD

-15 ELFLSEDILM
+15 EWLLSEDILM

-60 ALARRLAGR
+60 ALARRLMGR
-69 FKTLVFEMKPAKSPM
+69 FRVLVFEMKLAKSPM

-94 VGVVIKTYEEKNED
+94 VGVVIKTWEDNHKD
-108 LECDVLIDCVVGS
+108 LECDVLVDCVVGS
-121 AFKGELEPFLD
+121 TFKGELEPFLD

-159 KGAFKADTT
+159 KRAFKADTT
-168 ISMGAIKSCLLSDR
+168 ISMGAIKSCLLSDK

-192 GHLGVFNRVYEIPTD
+192 GHLGVFNQIYEIPTD

-218 PLRDKKNAH
+218 PLRDRKNAH

-249 LSALSFGSGVVSIQ
+249 ISALSFGSGVVSVQ
-263 ALEGEITSSNKPLEL
+263 ALECEITSNNKPLEL

-283 FPNFLS
+283 FPNPLS
-289 AFALGMGLESF
+289 AFALGMGLENI
-300 PKDFNKWLEL
+300 PKDFKKWLEL

-384 TLIAHQGRTFINT
+384 TLIAHQGQVFINT

-420 SQNYTPLDAAINAS
+420 AQNYTPLDAAINAS

-442 EFKNNYALTPLDLI
+442 GFKNHYALTPLDLI

-461 LQKDKNG
+461 L
-468 SFKALAA
+468 
-475 IAKH
+475 

>member
-1 MYEKVN
+1 MLSVYEKVD

-60 ALARRLAGR
+60 ALARRLIGR
-69 FKTLVFEMKPAKSPM
+69 FRVLVFEMKLAKSPM

-94 VGVVIKTYEEKNED
+94 AGVTIKAWEEKNED
-108 LECDVLIDCVVGS
+108 LECDVLVDCVVGS

-192 GHLGVFNRVYEIPTD
+192 GHLGVFNPIYEIPTE

-249 LSALSFGSGVVSIQ
+249 ISALSFGSGVVSVQ
-263 ALEGEITSSNKPLEL
+263 ALECEITSNNKPLEL

-289 AFALGMGLESF
+289 AFALGMGLENI

-384 TLIAHQGRTFINT
+384 TLIAHQGQVFINI

-461 LQKDKNG
+461 L
-468 SFKALAA
+468 
-475 IAKH
+475 

>member
-1 MYEKVN
+1 MLSVYEKVD
-7 ALDKRAIE
+7 ALDKRALE
-15 ELFLSEDILM
+15 EFNLSEDILM

-84 CQLQKERAKK
+84 CKLQKERAKK
-94 VGVVIKTYEEKNED
+94 VGVVIKAWEEKNED

-121 AFKGELEPFLD
+121 NFKGELEPFLN

-159 KGAFKADTT
+159 KGAFKVHMT

-182 AKDYVGELKV
+182 AKDYIGELKV
-192 GHLGVFNRVYEIPTD
+192 GHLGVFNQIYEIPTN

-227 KGDYGHAHVLLG
+227 KGDYGHAHILLG

-249 LSALSFGSGVVSIQ
+249 LSALNFGSGVVSVQ
-263 ALEGEITSSNKPLEL
+263 ALECEITSSNKPLEL

-283 FPNFLS
+283 FPNPLS
-289 AFALGMGLESF
+289 AFALGMGLEGF

-384 TLIAHQGRTFINT
+384 TLIAHQGQVFINI

-434 LAHALAGL
+434 LAHAMASL

-461 LQKDKNG
+461 L
-468 SFKALAA
+468 
-475 IAKH
+475 

>member
-1 MYEKVN
+1 MLSVYEKVN
-7 ALDKRAIE
+7 ALDKRALE
-15 ELFLSEDILM
+15 EFNLSEDILM

-31 LERAVLQNASLGAK
+31 LEKAVLQNASLGAK

-60 ALARRLAGR
+60 ALARRLVGR

-94 VGVVIKTYEEKNED
+94 VGVVIKAWEEKNED
-108 LECDVLIDCVVGS
+108 LECDVLIDCVIGS
-121 AFKGELEPFLD
+121 DFKGALEPFLN

-159 KGAFKADTT
+159 NGAFKADLT

-182 AKDYVGELKV
+182 AKDYIGELKV
-192 GHLGVFNRVYEIPTD
+192 GHLGVFHQIYEIPTN

-218 PLRDKKNAH
+218 PLRDRKNAH

-263 ALEGEITSSNKPLEL
+263 ALECEITSNNKPLEL

-289 AFALGMGLESF
+289 AFALGMGLENI
-300 PKDFNKWLEL
+300 PKDFNKWLGL

-327 ALEKEVVLTPHPK
+327 ALEKEVILTPHPK

-364 IARDFSQK
+364 IVRDFSQK

-384 TLIAHQGRTFINT
+384 TLIAHQGQVFINT

-413 GLILSLL
+413 GLIVSLL

-461 LQKDKNG
+461 L
-468 SFKALAA
+468 
-475 IAKH
+475 

>member
-1 MYEKVN
+1 MLSVYEKVD
-7 ALDKRAIE
+7 ALDKRALE
-15 ELFLSEDILM
+15 EFNLSEDVLM

-60 ALARRLAGR
+60 ALARRLMGR
-69 FKTLVFEMKPAKSPM
+69 FKTLVFEMKLAKSPM

-94 VGVVIKTYEEKNED
+94 VGVVIKTYEENALNQN
-108 LECDVLIDCVVGS
+108 LECDGLVDCVVGS
-121 AFKGELEPFLD
+121 NFKGELEPFLN

-159 KGAFKADTT
+159 KRAFKADTT

-192 GHLGVFNRVYEIPTD
+192 GHLGVFNPIYEIPTD

-249 LSALSFGSGVVSIQ
+249 ISALSFGSGVVSVQ
-263 ALEGEITSSNKPLEL
+263 ALECEITSNNKPLEL
-278 VFCEN
+278 VFYEN
-283 FPNFLS
+283 FPKKLS
-289 AFALGMGLESF
+289 AFALGMGLEGL
-300 PKDFNKWLEL
+300 PKDFKKWLGL

-327 ALEKEVVLTPHPK
+327 ALEKEVILTPHPK

-384 TLIAHQGRTFINT
+384 TLIAHQGRVFINT

-420 SQNYTPLDAAINAS
+420 SQHHTPLDAAINAS
-434 LAHALAGL
+434 LAHAIASL

-461 LQKDKNG
+461 L
-468 SFKALAA
+468 
-475 IAKH
+475 